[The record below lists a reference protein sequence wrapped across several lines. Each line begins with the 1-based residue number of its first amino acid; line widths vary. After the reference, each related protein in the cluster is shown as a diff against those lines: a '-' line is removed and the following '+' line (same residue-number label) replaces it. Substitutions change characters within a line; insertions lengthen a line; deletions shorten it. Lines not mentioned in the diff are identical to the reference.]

1 MSHRPTDAAA
11 EREALSL
18 CRQGPNAVER
28 AAILPEVVAPRERWA
43 KLAKWTTGLV
53 DVARF
58 LVFVQPGWSAMSL
71 GAVPDDGEM
80 HIAGTGMWH
89 AGRQLHAASGVPVVW
104 VSDRALTSAGLIW
117 TDVAEESAE
126 SGLQPFLLSGMDGG
140 TARPWDT
147 GEHVGDPEDTTAIDG
162 MDAAQV
168 LEGWWW
174 APSEDEFAEDEEL
187 REMFAPFGARF
198 RGLAPAVAEELDP
211 ELMRRAVF
219 QYTPPA
225 RIGLVPAAR
234 PADILPR
241 LGWAGA
247 CNHRTASELA
257 VVLRSWEDRFGAR
270 LLVVGFDDIR
280 LLVSRPPQT
289 LEAAHPI
296 AAEHFAF
303 ADEAHRGPRR
313 VPEIARALVN
323 NPFWD
328 FWWD

>member
-1 MSHRPTDAAA
+1 
-11 EREALSL
+11 
-18 CRQGPNAVER
+18 V
-28 AAILPEVVAPRERWA
+28 
-43 KLAKWTTGLV
+43 
-53 DVARF
+53 
-58 LVFVQPGWSAMSL
+58 SL
-71 GAVPDDGEM
+71 GAVPEDDAVYFGLLRVP
-80 HIAGTGMWH
+80 
-89 AGRQLHAASGVPVVW
+89 GRQLRAASGTPVTW
-104 VSDRALTSAGLIW
+104 ASDKAFSGAGLIW
-117 TDVAEESAE
+117 CELAGTSAE

-147 GEHVGDPEDTTAIDG
+147 GEAVSEPEDTTAIDG
-162 MDAAQV
+162 IDAGQV

-174 APSEDEFAEDEEL
+174 ADEYELAEDEEL

-198 RGLAPAVAEELDP
+198 PGLAPAVEEELDP

-219 QYTPPA
+219 QHMRDA

-247 CNHRTASELA
+247 INHRTASELA

-270 LLVVGFDDIR
+270 LVEVGFADIR

-289 LEAAHPI
+289 LQAAQSI

-303 ADEAHRGPRR
+303 CDEAHKGLRSIPD
-313 VPEIARALVN
+313 IARAVVN

>member
-1 MSHRPTDAAA
+1 MWAWRIEAKQTAGATVSA
-11 EREALSL
+11 EP
-18 CRQGPNAVER
+18 G
-28 AAILPEVVAPRERWA
+28 
-43 KLAKWTTGLV
+43 T
-53 DVARF
+53 
-58 LVFVQPGWSAMSL
+58 GWSAMSL

-80 HIAGTGMWH
+80 YIAGTGMWH
-89 AGRQLHAASGVPVVW
+89 AGRQLRAASGVPVVW
-104 VSDRALTSAGLIW
+104 VSDRAIAGGIIW
-117 TDVAEESAE
+117 TDLAERSAE
-126 SGLQPFLLSGMDGG
+126 SGLQPFLLSGLDGG

-147 GEHVGDPEDTTAIDG
+147 GEQVGDPEDTTALDG
-162 MDAAQV
+162 MNAAQV

-174 APSEDEFAEDEEL
+174 APGEDELAEDEEL
-187 REMFAPFGARF
+187 REMFAPFGVRF
-198 RGLAPAVAEELDP
+198 PGLAPAVEEEPDP

-219 QYTPPA
+219 QYTRRA
-225 RIGLVPAAR
+225 RVGLVPAAR

-270 LLVVGFDDIR
+270 LLEVGFDDIR

-289 LEAAHPI
+289 LADAQRI

-303 ADEAHRGPRR
+303 ADEAHRGLRG

>member
-1 MSHRPTDAAA
+1 M
-11 EREALSL
+11 ER
-18 CRQGPNAVER
+18 
-28 AAILPEVVAPRERWA
+28 
-43 KLAKWTTGLV
+43 
-53 DVARF
+53 
-58 LVFVQPGWSAMSL
+58 AMSL
-71 GAVPDDGEM
+71 AGVPDDGEM
-80 HIAGTGMWH
+80 YIAGFGMWCP
-89 AGRQLHAASGVPVVW
+89 GRQLRAASGVPVVW
-104 VSDRALTSAGLIW
+104 VSDRAIGGGLVW
-117 TDVAEESAE
+117 GDLAEESAE

-147 GEHVGDPEDTTAIDG
+147 GEQVSEPEDTRVIDS
-162 MDAAQV
+162 MDAARV
-168 LEGWWW
+168 LDGWWRG
-174 APSEDEFAEDEEL
+174 PGKEELAEDKEL
-187 REMFAPFGARF
+187 REMFAPFGEQF
-198 RGLAPAVAEELDP
+198 PGLAPAVEEELDP
-211 ELMRRAVF
+211 ELMRRAVV
-219 QYTPPA
+219 QYTRRA

-270 LLVVGFDDIR
+270 LLEVGFDDIR

-289 LEAAHPI
+289 LHAAQPI

-303 ADEAHRGPRR
+303 SDEAHKGPRH
-313 VPEIARALVN
+313 VGEIARALVN

>member
-1 MSHRPTDAAA
+1 
-11 EREALSL
+11 
-18 CRQGPNAVER
+18 
-28 AAILPEVVAPRERWA
+28 
-43 KLAKWTTGLV
+43 
-53 DVARF
+53 
-58 LVFVQPGWSAMSL
+58 MSL
-71 GAVPDDGEM
+71 GAVPGVGEM
-80 HIAGTGMWH
+80 HIAGTGMSY
-89 AGRQLHAASGVPVVW
+89 AGRQLRAASGVPVVW
-104 VSDRALTSAGLIW
+104 ISDKPVGGGLVWADLAKKSAR
-117 TDVAEESAE
+117 
-126 SGLQPFLLSGMDGG
+126 SGLQPFLLSGMHGD

-147 GEHVGDPEDTTAIDG
+147 GEQISEPQDTAAIDA

-174 APSEDEFAEDEEL
+174 APSEEELAEDEEL
-187 REMFAPFGARF
+187 GEELAPFGARF
-198 RGLAPAVAEELDP
+198 PGLAPAVEENLDP
-211 ELMRRAVF
+211 ELMRRALW
-219 QYTPPA
+219 QYTREA

-241 LGWAGA
+241 IGWLGA

-270 LLVVGFDDIR
+270 LLEVGFDDIR

-289 LEAAHPI
+289 LEAAQPI

-303 ADEAHRGPRR
+303 SDDAHKGLRG
-313 VPEIARALVN
+313 VGWIARAMVN